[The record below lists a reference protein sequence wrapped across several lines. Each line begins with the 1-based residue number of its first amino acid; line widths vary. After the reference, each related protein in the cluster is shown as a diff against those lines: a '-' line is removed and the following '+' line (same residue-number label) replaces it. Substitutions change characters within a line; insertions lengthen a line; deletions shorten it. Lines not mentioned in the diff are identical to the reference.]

1 MTNELKKAINRMFKY
16 DGDMDMTKEGINESS
31 IEISKYEIAENPK
44 IMYIENSVFINSKMN
59 FKERLWIL
67 LTNPIYYLFKG
78 KWRI

>member
-16 DGDMDMTKEGINESS
+16 DGDMDMTKEGINECS
-31 IEISKYEIAENPK
+31 ITIQGAEGFKFEKARTTYSGVDNPL
-44 IMYIENSVFINSKMN
+44 
-59 FKERLWIL
+59 ERLYIL